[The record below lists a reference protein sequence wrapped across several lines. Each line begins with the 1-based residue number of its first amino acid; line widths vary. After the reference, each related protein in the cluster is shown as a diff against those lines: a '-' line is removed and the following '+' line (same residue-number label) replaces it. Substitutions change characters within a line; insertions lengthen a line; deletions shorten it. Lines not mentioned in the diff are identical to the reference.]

1 MAALNFLKPQ
11 QGLTSWSSRPAYGGR
26 LAAISPSK
34 YWSQNTAMPLRIVRP
49 GSPRAPAGKDEAHRH
64 RATLSEPQ
72 AEAGEHILD
81 MSAG

>member
-26 LAAISPSK
+26 LTLAISPSK

-49 GSPRAPAGKDEAHRH
+49 GSPRAPDGEDEAHRH
-64 RATLSEPQ
+64 RATRSEPQ
-72 AEAGEHILD
+72 AKAGGHILE
-81 MSAG
+81 